1 MLNTILLAVTTGITA
16 DTTHKVATAVP
27 VSGIAAAPVKT
38 EDTLSLLD
46 MVVKGGYI
54 MIPLAI
60 LCFLAIYFIME
71 RIIAL
76 SKASRMD
83 PNFMNHVK
91 DSIHTGNLESAKTL
105 CKSSAGPVPRMV
117 EKGISRIGQ
126 SMDDIEGAME
136 TVGKLEVN
144 RLEKNMGY
152 LSLIAKL
159 APMFG
164 FVGTI
169 LGVIKIF
176 YDISLA
182 NNVEISTISHGL
194 YVKMT
199 SSAGGLMVGII
210 AFLGYYLLNIKID
223 KLVNRMERGAMEFM
237 DILNEPGK

>member
-1 MLNTILLAVTTGITA
+1 MLNFILLAVTAAVPA
-16 DTTHKVATAVP
+16 DTAHKVAAAVTGVTAP
-27 VSGIAAAPVKT
+27 PAPLKT
-38 EDTLSLLD
+38 EDTLNLLD
-46 MVVKGGYI
+46 FVVKGGYI
-54 MIPLAI
+54 MYPLAI
-60 LCFLAIYFIME
+60 LCFLAIYFITE

-76 SKASRMD
+76 GKASRSDGM
-83 PNFMNHVK
+83 FMQHIRE
-91 DSIHTGNLESAKTL
+91 SIHNGNLESAKTL
-105 CKSSAGPVPRMV
+105 CKSNSGPVARMV

-126 SMDDIEGAME
+126 SYEEIEGAME
-136 TVGKLEVN
+136 TVGKLEVS

-199 SSAGGLMVGII
+199 SSAGGLTVGII
-210 AFLGYYLLNIKID
+210 AFLGYYLLTMRID
-223 KLVNRMERGAMEFM
+223 KLVMRMEKGTMEFM